1 MLRRVLLG
9 AVTALGLWSILP
21 GTAGAQPAGP
31 TTTGP
36 PVTTA
41 SPTTAGPPTTAAP
54 ATTARPPAPTSRPAT
69 TRPATTRP
77 ATRLRRPLGGG
88 EATGSLPAATAP
100 GAGRVTPPARP
111 AGGSTIVDPALPPAQ
126 VGKVPEVAVGGP
138 ASSGGPGRG
147 LLRWAGGLARR
158 PWQLAPMGLMGLVS
172 WTVWLVRRLLSVRY
186 RPVVNHHRTTT
197 SVVVPAYREDPEVLE
212 RCLRTWYRERPDEIV
227 IVPDVQDA
235 EVIERLERFSL
246 ADPRIRVL
254 PLEHRGKRSAL
265 AAGIRA
271 ARYDVVVLADSD
283 TAWEAGLLAA
293 VQMPF
298 VDPMVGG
305 VGTRQRVYQRD
316 TSVWRRVADWLVG
329 VRYLDYQPAQSRA
342 GGVAC
347 LSGRTAAYRR
357 ALLLPLLPSLERE
370 IFMGRE
376 CVAGDDGRLTWLV
389 LSAGYRTVYQS
400 SARAVSMFPNSM
412 RAFFKQRVRWS
423 RNSYRCYLTSI
434 AKGWLWRQPFITQVT
449 VLQVLLTPFSMATA
463 LLAVWFAAAGSG
475 LAAGLLA
482 VAWVLCGRTI
492 RGFSH
497 LREHPRDLLI
507 APVVAVVV
515 IVVALPVKTWALLTM
530 NSHGWLTRES
540 DRLGGEGQDQASLA
554 S

>member
-1 MLRRVLLG
+1 MGGPAGHGRR
-9 AVTALGLWSILP
+9 P
-21 GTAGAQPAGP
+21 AGRADHHQPAGDHR
-31 TTTGP
+31 
-36 PVTTA
+36 
-41 SPTTAGPPTTAAP
+41 AP
-54 ATTARPPAPTSRPAT
+54 DHRAPDHATTPDHGRAPDHGPAADALHPAGHHPAGHHRPPS
-69 TRPATTRP
+69 
-77 ATRLRRPLGGG
+77 
-88 EATGSLPAATAP
+88 P
-100 GAGRVTPPARP
+100 GAGGGDQLLPGGPGGPAAPTATVPGASRATLPERP

-126 VGKVPEVAVGGP
+126 VGKVPDAAVAGR
-138 ASSGGPGRG
+138 STGGPGQG
-147 LLRWAGGLARR
+147 PLRWAGGVARR
-158 PWQLAPMGLMGLVS
+158 AWQLAPMGLMGLVS
-172 WTVWLVRRLLSVRY
+172 WSVWLLRRLLSVRY
-186 RPVVNHHRTTT
+186 QPVVNHYRTTT
-197 SVVVPAYREDPEVLE
+197 SVVVPAYREDPDVLE
-212 RCLRTWYRERPDEIV
+212 RCLRTWYRERPDEII
-227 IVPDVQDA
+227 IVPDVTDA
-235 EVIERLERFSL
+235 EVIERLERFAL

-254 PLEHRGKRSAL
+254 PFEHQGKRSAL
-265 AAGIRA
+265 GVGIRA

-283 TAWEAGLLAA
+283 TAWQPGLLAA

-305 VGTRQRVYQRD
+305 VGTRQSVYRRD
-316 TSVWRRVADWLVG
+316 SSIWRRVADWLVS
-329 VRYLDYQPAQSRA
+329 VRYLDYLPAQSRA

-357 ALLLPLLPSLERE
+357 ALLLPLLPSLEQE
-370 IFMGRE
+370 VFMGRE
-376 CVAGDDGRLTWLV
+376 CVAGDDGRLTWLI
-389 LSAGYRTVYQS
+389 LSTGFRTVYQS
-400 SARAVSMFPNSM
+400 NAQAVSMFPNSL

-463 LLAVWFAAAGSG
+463 LVAVWFALRGPG

-482 VAWVLCGRTI
+482 VAWVFAGRTI

-507 APVVAVVV
+507 APVVALVV

-530 NSHGWLTRES
+530 NTHGWLTRGS
-540 DRLGGEGQDQASLA
+540 DRVGGEGQDQASLA